1 MSDTPIYEGIAP
13 KPVAVEGE
21 GQKQP
26 TSEDALVAASDAFPD
41 YQG

>member
-21 GQKQP
+21 GQTRK
-26 TSEDALVAASDAFPD
+26 TVEDQLVAASDAFPD